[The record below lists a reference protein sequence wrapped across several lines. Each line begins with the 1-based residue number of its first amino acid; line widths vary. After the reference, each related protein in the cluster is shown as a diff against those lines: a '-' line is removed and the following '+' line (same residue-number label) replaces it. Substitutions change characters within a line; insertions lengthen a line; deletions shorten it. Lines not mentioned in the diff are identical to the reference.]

1 MQMIYLIRSHGL
13 GKSSILK
20 IGFTENYDK
29 RMDQY
34 FYNNPLFEVISV
46 REGDEILEKLFHC
59 YLRFL
64 GLKFHKNGKLKEW
77 FIDSPIVLDVFHI
90 SRDTLERKLWKQRN
104 KIFKLT
110 CSGDSRIYYYLF
122 NKFNGDVDI
131 NSLNNRIDSYRLSDL
146 SLKKFIESLKIQVSS
161 REYEKIISIIEEFK
175 DDFFVNNNFSD
186 RLRLYCHYRDLYEN
200 DHFVIDSLNILI
212 EDSDFQKFYEFYG
225 TKGCKAK
232 KYRRLDLENG
242 FKDEVKN
249 DPETI
254 KSLFVVGEKYTKKD
268 IKSKLILLYNQL
280 GILKSPKA
288 TDIESY
294 FEVKSV
300 LISNPSTGK
309 RDKGYL
315 IIKEL

>member
-1 MQMIYLIRSHGL
+1 MIYLIRSHGL

-90 SRDTLERKLWKQRN
+90 SRDTLERKLWKHRN
-104 KIFKLT
+104 KISKLT

-122 NKFNGDVDI
+122 NKFKGDVNI
-131 NSLNNRIDSYRLSDL
+131 NSLNNQIDSYCLSDL

-175 DDFFVNNNFSD
+175 DNFFVNNNFSD
-186 RLRLYCHYRDLYEN
+186 RLKLYCHYRDLYEN
-200 DHFVIDSLNILI
+200 DRFVIDSLNILI
-212 EDSDFQKFYEFYG
+212 EDPDFQKFYEFYG

-232 KYRRLDLENG
+232 KYRRLYLESGLIDLMKEDVLSDRIYSAFKENTSYS
-242 FKDEVKN
+242 KN
-249 DPETI
+249 YI
-254 KSLFVVGEKYTKKD
+254 KQELQNIYISLGL
-268 IKSKLILLYNQL
+268 SKTA
-280 GILKSPKA
+280 KA

-294 FEVKSV
+294 FKTTRTRLLVDGKEVNGLK
-300 LISNPSTGK
+300 LYK
-309 RDKGYL
+309 L
-315 IIKEL
+315 C